1 MLALGF
7 IGLGKMGRPMSH
19 NLLKAGFPLTVHNRS
34 RAAVAELE
42 RSGAT
47 AAHSPQ
53 EVSARSEVVMTCLPN
68 VASVEEV
75 YFGKDGLIEAARPGR
90 LLIDHSTVGPKTSLA
105 IHAAAKKKGVAFL
118 DAPVS
123 GGPLGATNAA
133 LTIMVG
139 GEKADFDRAMPVF
152 QAMGKAIRLCGPPS
166 SGAIIKLANQLLVAI
181 HTAAAAEALAFVTKA
196 GGDPKIALEVLGTA
210 FAASA
215 MLNRNGPLTLER
227 KFEPGT
233 PVDLILKD
241 LRLIAEVADESGT
254 RILMGGQ
261 ARQAFTEA
269 SLQGLGLK
277 DMAALVQPLE
287 RLAGIEVRAKA

>member
-1 MLALGF
+1 MQRVGF

-19 NLLKAGFPLTVHNRS
+19 NLLKAGFTLTVHNRS
-34 RAAVAELE
+34 RGPVDELIKAGAQAATSAKD
-42 RSGAT
+42 
-47 AAHSPQ
+47 
-53 EVSARSEVVMTCLPN
+53 VSAHADVVLTCLPN
-68 VASVEEV
+68 VPAVEQV
-75 YFGKDGLIEAARPGR
+75 YFGKDGLIEGARPGQ

-105 IHAAAKKKGVAFL
+105 LHAAAKEKGAAFL

-123 GGPLGATNAA
+123 GGPLGATNAS

-139 GEKADFDRAMPVF
+139 GEKAAFEKALPVF
-152 QAMGKAIRLCGPPS
+152 QAIGKTIRLCGPPA
-166 SGAIIKLANQLLVAI
+166 SGTIIKLANQLLVAI

-196 GGDPKIALEVLGTA
+196 GADPKVALEVLGSA

-215 MLNRNGPLTLER
+215 MLNRNGPMTLER
-227 KFEPGT
+227 TFDPGT

-254 RILMGGQ
+254 RILMAGQ

-269 SLQGLGLK
+269 SLMGLGPK

-287 RLAGIEVRAKA
+287 KLAGIEVRAKA